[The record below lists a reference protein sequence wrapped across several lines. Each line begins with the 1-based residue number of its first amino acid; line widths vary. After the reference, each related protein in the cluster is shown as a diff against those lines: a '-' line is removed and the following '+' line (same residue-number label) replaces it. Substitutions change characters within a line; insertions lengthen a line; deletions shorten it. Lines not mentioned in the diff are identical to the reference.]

1 MRFYLFALII
11 AFFQSSVLLAL
22 FHNLL
27 TVPNLLLAYLFI
39 NLLKEEGYNLKK
51 AVIPGFLLDLFQD
64 SLGLHI
70 SGYTFF
76 SICLS
81 LLKSRFEFPNRVSL
95 LLAYAI
101 LSLAEKLWIAFL
113 FRLRYHVEV
122 SPILFFLSYLI
133 ELSFIIFISKGYFNK
148 VHE

>member
-1 MRFYLFALII
+1 MRFYLFALIL

-27 TVPNLLLAYLFI
+27 TVPNLLLAYLFV
-39 NLLKEEGYNLKK
+39 NLLREEDYNLKK
-51 AVIPGFLLDLFQD
+51 PLISGFFLDVFQD

-76 SICLS
+76 SIWLS
-81 LLKSRFEFPNRVSL
+81 FLKARFDFPNRTSL
-95 LLAYAI
+95 LLAYTV
-101 LSLAEKLWIAFL
+101 LSLVEKLWVVIL
-113 FRLRYHVEV
+113 FRLRYYLEIN
-122 SPILFFLSYLI
+122 PLLFLLSYVI
-133 ELSFIIFISKGYFNK
+133 ELSFIIFISRGYFNR

>member
-1 MRFYLFALII
+1 MRFYLFTLII

-39 NLLKEEGYNLKK
+39 NLLKEEDHSLKK
-51 AVIPGFLLDLFQD
+51 PLISGLFLDLFQD

-76 SICLS
+76 SIWLS
-81 LLKSRFEFPNRVSL
+81 FLKARFNLPSRAAL
-95 LLAYAI
+95 LLAYII
-101 LSLAEKLWIAFL
+101 LSLVEKLWMVIL
-113 FRLRYHVEV
+113 FRLRYYLEIN
-122 SPILFFLSYLI
+122 PLLFLLSYVI
-133 ELSFIIFISKGYFNK
+133 ELSFIIFISRGYFNR